1 MAHVPRRSVERG
13 GLPTSLERAV
23 EETRLT
29 RGLRTGNTPPAPSTQ
44 QGFVCLGFP
53 DECLW
58 CDAREFWCW
67 ALRLDGGGGR
77 LAVGYSR
84 KVTGELN
91 KSERLLLPVVS
102 QS

>member
-1 MAHVPRRSVERG
+1 MSIYRPLVSLFMAHMPRRSVERG

-58 CDAREFWCW
+58 RDVSELSWCV
-67 ALRLDGGGGR
+67 LRLDG
-77 LAVGYSR
+77 
-84 KVTGELN
+84 
-91 KSERLLLPVVS
+91 
-102 QS
+102 

>member
-1 MAHVPRRSVERG
+1 MGIDRLLVSLLMAHVPRRSVERG

-29 RGLRTGNTPPAPSTQ
+29 RGLCTGKTPPAASTQ

-58 CDAREFWCW
+58 GDVRELSWCV
-67 ALRLDGGGGR
+67 LRLDG
-77 LAVGYSR
+77 
-84 KVTGELN
+84 
-91 KSERLLLPVVS
+91 
-102 QS
+102 